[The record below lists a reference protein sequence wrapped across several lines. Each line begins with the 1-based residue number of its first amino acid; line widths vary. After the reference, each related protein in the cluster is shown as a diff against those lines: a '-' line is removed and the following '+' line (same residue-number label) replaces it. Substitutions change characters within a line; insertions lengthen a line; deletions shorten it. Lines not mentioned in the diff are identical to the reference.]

1 MGNREDEFMAKLEE
15 TFHTEAEEHLKA
27 LDDGLLS
34 LEKEL
39 PEEQR
44 KPLIDSI
51 FREAH
56 SLKGA
61 ARAVNQ
67 RTIQEICQALEDV
80 LAAWTEET
88 LQPSASLFDALHAT
102 VDAIRKA
109 LTSTPDSSLIQ
120 PLVVRLEAFVKKA
133 KAAAAEI
140 PLESAAPQ
148 IEQMIQRETVEH
160 KPEIG
165 RDKTIRVSLSKLD
178 RLFQETEEMLM
189 VKLVSQQQASQLKNL
204 LADLREREK
213 DLGRIYNECH
223 SLEQAR
229 HALNQEK
236 QAVKDNI
243 QTMAA
248 LTKASEQNAH
258 MVGSL
263 VDTLLE
269 DIKTVLMQPVATLF
283 DSFPRMV
290 RDLARDLRKEVQ
302 FESQGQEIEVDR
314 RILEELKDPITHLI
328 RNAIDHGIESPERRE
343 EQGKPRMGTI
353 RLTATEASGGNVEI
367 VIADDGR
374 GFDVEKLKS
383 SALKQARIS
392 QKEAAEMSNE
402 EALRLAFFTGI
413 STSPIITDLSGRG
426 LGLSIVTEKADKLG
440 GRVFVESNP
449 GEGTAFRFVL
459 PLTLA
464 TFRGL
469 HVTVAGQDFIMPTH
483 NVKRVLRLKRDEIKT
498 IENYETISV
507 DDHPHSFVDLAALLR
522 VSRDTEAL
530 PSMLFALIIKSED
543 KTIAFGVDAVH
554 REYEVLVKEL
564 GKQCARVKNVMAAT
578 IMEWGNVIP
587 ILNPVDLVRSAV
599 KEGITKVQ
607 PSKAKEGKG
616 RKKIVLIVEDS
627 ITTRLLLKNIMESA
641 GYEAKTATDGLEGL
655 EILQSQKVDLL
666 LTDVEMPRMD
676 GFALTEQVRSTEAL
690 KDLPIIICTTRGS
703 NEDRER
709 GIELGANA
717 YLDKSNFTQPGLLSV
732 AQQLL

>member
-1 MGNREDEFMAKLEE
+1 MGTSEEEFMIKLTE

-27 LDDGLLS
+27 LNDGLLV
-34 LEKEL
+34 LEKGL
-39 PEEQR
+39 PEEQST
-44 KPLIDSI
+44 PLINSI

-80 LAAWTEET
+80 LAVWTEGK
-88 LQPSASLFDALHAT
+88 LQPSTSLFDSLHAT

-109 LTSTPDSSLIQ
+109 LSSNPIIGEIQ
-120 PLVVRLEAFVKKA
+120 PLIVRLEAFA
-133 KAAAAEI
+133 KESNAN
-140 PLESAAPQ
+140 PGKTLEAVAPQ
-148 IEQMIQRETVEH
+148 IEQMMQREAPEA
-160 KPEIG
+160 KPEGG
-165 RDKTIRVSLSKLD
+165 RDKTIRVSVSKLD
-178 RLFQETEEMLM
+178 RVFQETEEMLM
-189 VKLVSQQQASQLKNL
+189 IKLASQQQSNQIKNL
-204 LADLREREK
+204 LTDLRDKERE
-213 DLGRIYNECH
+213 LIRIHRKCDTI
-223 SLEQAR
+223 EQAR
-229 HALNQEK
+229 QALSQERQTIK
-236 QAVKDNI
+236 TCIEAV
-243 QTMAA
+243 AA
-248 LTKASEQNAH
+248 LSKDSQRNAH

-269 DIKTVLMQPVATLF
+269 DIKTVLMQPISTLF

-290 RDLARDLRKEVQ
+290 RDIARDLRKEVQ
-302 FESQGQEIEVDR
+302 FESQGREIEVDR
-314 RILEELKDPITHLI
+314 RILEEMKDAIIHLI
-328 RNAIDHGIESPERRE
+328 RNAIDHGIETPEKRA

-353 RLTATEASGGNVEI
+353 KILATESGGGNVEI
-367 VIADDGR
+367 VISDDGR
-374 GFDVEKLKS
+374 GFDIEKLKS
-383 SALKQARIS
+383 AALKRSRIS
-392 QKEAAEMSNE
+392 SKEAAEMSRE
-402 EALRLAFFTGI
+402 EALQLAFFTGV

-426 LGLSIVTEKADKLG
+426 VGLSIVTEKTDKLG
-440 GRVFVESNP
+440 GRVYVESEE
-449 GEGTAFRFVL
+449 GKGTAFRFVL

-469 HVTVAGQDFIMPTH
+469 HVTVASQDFIVPTH
-483 NVKRVLRLKRDEIKT
+483 NVKRVLRIKRDEIKT

-507 DDHPHSFVDLAALLR
+507 DSHPHAFVDLATLLKITR
-522 VSRDTEAL
+522 RKVPQS
-530 PSMLFALIIKSED
+530 PMLFALIIKSED

-564 GKQCARVKNVMAAT
+564 GKQCVRVKNVMAAT

-599 KEGITKVQ
+599 KESLPQKTSTQ
-607 PSKAKEGKG
+607 AQEGKA
-616 RKKIVLIVEDS
+616 RKKVVLIVEDS

-641 GYEAKTATDGLEGL
+641 GYEVKTASDGLEGL
-655 EILQSQKVDLL
+655 EILQAQKVDLL

-676 GFALTEQVRSTEAL
+676 GFSLTEQVRSMEAL

-732 AQQLL
+732 AQKLL